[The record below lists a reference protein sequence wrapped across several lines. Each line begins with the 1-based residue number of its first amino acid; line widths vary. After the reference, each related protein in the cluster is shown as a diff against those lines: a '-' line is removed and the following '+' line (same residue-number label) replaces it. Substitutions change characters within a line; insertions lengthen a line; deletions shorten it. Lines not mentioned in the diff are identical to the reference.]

1 MTIQDK
7 KVLIDGLKKLSADM
21 ADLAAQLEGAEAQQ
35 QDVPAEKPTYTY
47 EDVRAIL
54 AEKSR
59 TGFRA
64 EVKAILTAHGVKQLS
79 DVKDPSELVSGG
91 SDAHPAPSCVHRR
104 KTVAVRTPSRAR
116 MLTSLPPISQ
126 RRRWAGTA
134 VIPLRT

>member
-21 ADLAAQLEGAEAQQ
+21 ADLAAQLDGADAQQ
-35 QDVPAEKPTYTY
+35 DAPAEKPTYTY

-79 DVKDPSELVSGG
+79 DVKDPTEFAAIVA
-91 SDAHPAPSCVHRR
+91 DAEGV
-104 KTVAVRTPSRAR
+104 
-116 MLTSLPPISQ
+116 
-126 RRRWAGTA
+126 GNG
-134 VIPLRT
+134 

>member
-7 KVLIDGLKKLSADM
+7 KVLIDGLKMLSADM

-35 QDVPAEKPTYTY
+35 QDIPAEKPTYTY

-79 DVKDPSELVSGG
+79 DVKDPSEFAAIVA
-91 SDAHPAPSCVHRR
+91 DAEG
-104 KTVAVRTPSRAR
+104 
-116 MLTSLPPISQ
+116 I
-126 RRRWAGTA
+126 GNG
-134 VIPLRT
+134 

>member
-21 ADLAAQLEGAEAQQ
+21 ADLAAQLEGADAQ

-79 DVKDPSELVSGG
+79 DVKDPTEFAAIVA
-91 SDAHPAPSCVHRR
+91 DAED
-104 KTVAVRTPSRAR
+104 
-116 MLTSLPPISQ
+116 I
-126 RRRWAGTA
+126 GNG
-134 VIPLRT
+134 

>member
-21 ADLAAQLEGAEAQQ
+21 ADLAAQLEADEAK

-79 DVKDPSELVSGG
+79 DVKDPSEFAAIVA
-91 SDAHPAPSCVHRR
+91 DAEG
-104 KTVAVRTPSRAR
+104 
-116 MLTSLPPISQ
+116 I
-126 RRRWAGTA
+126 GNG
-134 VIPLRT
+134 